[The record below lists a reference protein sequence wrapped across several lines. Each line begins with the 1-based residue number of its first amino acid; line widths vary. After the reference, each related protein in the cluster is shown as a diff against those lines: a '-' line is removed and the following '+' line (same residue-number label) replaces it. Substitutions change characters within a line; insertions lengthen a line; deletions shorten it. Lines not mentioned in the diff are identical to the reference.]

1 MKKILSLLL
10 LICMIGGV
18 LFAGNNREWRAI
30 WSITWNQF
38 SASASANELKAR
50 ARDILDKHVEAG
62 MNAVLWQVRQGG
74 TVYYPSAIEPW
85 GPYIGYSD
93 PGYDPLEY
101 AIEEAHKRGLELHAW
116 FNTFHCSSDYAGT
129 PAVVHPEW
137 VCRDGYGHPMGSYES
152 LSPGLKEVRDYTVN
166 LVAEIAS
173 NYDVDGI
180 HFDYVRWNEYD
191 NTEASVLF
199 AQYAE
204 ENNLPDGIYPP
215 GMEEY
220 LEKRESDSQSNRAPL
235 APASSN
241 YYIFDVEHPESAGIP
256 DSTDLFPDATPG
268 VKFASWGDWRR
279 GATNVFIKAVHDT
292 VQQIK
297 PWVKVSPAAL
307 GRYRDAGWNGY
318 YSTFQDAAKW
328 LNEGWVDMITAM
340 SYHWNSGT
348 ELRSA
353 LQDDWYPYLTKAIAD
368 GRYFSPGPPSYLL
381 NSWAQH
387 QDIVETVRTLSW
399 VKGFQFFAYGDW
411 KDSQL
416 ATQSSHTVF
425 ANKAKHPSYAF
436 LNSDV
441 PVAPT
446 AVWAKNNDTSYTM
459 TVTPNVSVTDP
470 QWFVIY
476 RSEDSNIDVD
486 SDEIVKIVYSDSV
499 FTYDVVFDGLQLN
512 ADRYYYAV
520 TQCSRWWIESAISTV
535 VNTDALLTTPPRV
548 VANVPANAATDIPNN
563 QVVVIE
569 FNKSMNADSLAANLT
584 ITPELTNEKIV
595 WNNPGWVKDDHLVL
609 NISGSWQFNE
619 NYTITLGTGTID
631 QIGLAI
637 DGNGD
642 GTGGDAFNLSF
653 TISGADKEA
662 PIISSRFPDEGATG
676 FDTDAPVSFVL
687 NELLDRSTLEDKFTF
702 YYGGFMVKPPYLAFE
717 GLDKR
722 TYVNVKPNS
731 LMASAE
737 VITLEMVAGVEDT
750 AGNAMSSEDFS
761 FTTDST
767 YYETRTMID
776 NFGGTYAWFRPGYS
790 GQTTGINDT
799 ESSASFTSENYIA
812 GQGTDN
818 DALRIIISPVTS
830 NWFSRVYSADLN
842 GTEGIDT
849 TGVVQAYVFGNGD
862 SYEFRFC
869 LRERNSISGN
879 LFEVSTWYLVNW
891 EGWKLIEWNIH
902 DPEQFGEFINST
914 GGSLDGTQY
923 NFDSIHLRG
932 AGDHPENPVTCYVD
946 QLRTAEK
953 VEGLPET
960 NLPPVIEEMP
970 DTNAMSGQAMYLY
983 ASYSDPNSN
992 DILTF
997 QAIPDTSGVR
1007 IRLYASVLGKMR
1019 VSIRDEY
1026 IGTST
1031 IMMIATDNGV
1041 GELSDTAYFDLRVD
1055 FNTFIQGVP
1064 EKFTVYPNYPNPFNP
1079 ITTLSFDLPVAEMVK
1094 VEIFNTRGQKVAM
1107 IADQR
1112 FDAGSWNIN
1121 FDASFLSS
1129 GVYIY
1134 KITAGENVSV
1144 NRMTLLK

>member
-1 MKKILSLLL
+1 MKKILIVIL

-18 LFAGNNREWRAI
+18 LFAADNREWRAI

-38 SASASANELKAR
+38 SASASADELKAR

-85 GPYIGYSD
+85 GSYIGYSN

-116 FNTFHCSSDYAGT
+116 FNTFHCSSTITGA
-129 PAVVHPEW
+129 PAQVHPEW
-137 VCRDGYGHPMGSYES
+137 VCRDGYGTPMGSYRS
-152 LSPGLKEVRDYTVN
+152 LSPGLKAVRDYTVS

-191 NTEASVLF
+191 NTEASILF

-204 ENNLPDGIYPP
+204 ENDLPDGIYPP

-220 LEKRESDSQSNRAPL
+220 LAKRELDAQSNRAPL
-235 APASSN
+235 APAISN
-241 YYIFDVEHPESAGIP
+241 YYIFDIEHPESGGIP

-307 GRYRDAGWNGY
+307 GRYKAASWNGY

-340 SYHWNSGT
+340 SYHWLTGN

-353 LQDDWYPYLTKAIAD
+353 LESDWYPNITKGIAD
-368 GRYFSPGPPSYLL
+368 GRYFSPGPPSYLI
-381 NSWAQH
+381 NGWAPH
-387 QDIVETVRTLSW
+387 QDIVETVRALPW

-425 ANKAKHPSYAF
+425 ANKTKHPSYAF

-441 PVAPT
+441 PPSPAIG
-446 AVWAKNNDTSYTM
+446 WLKHNDTSYTM
-459 TVTPNVSVTDP
+459 TITPNVSVTEP

-476 RSEDSNIDVD
+476 RSDDSNIDVD
-486 SDEIVKIVYSDSV
+486 SDEIIKIVYSDSV
-499 FTYDVVFDGLQLN
+499 FTYDVIFDGLQLN
-512 ADRYYYAV
+512 ADRYYYGV
-520 TQCSRWWIESAISTV
+520 TQCSRWWIESSISNV
-535 VNTDALLTTPPRV
+535 VNTDALPTTPPRV
-548 VANVPANAATDIPNN
+548 LASEPANAAINIPNN
-563 QVVVIE
+563 QIVVIE
-569 FNKSMNADSLAANLT
+569 FNKSMNADSLAVNLT
-584 ITPELTNEKIV
+584 ITPELTNKKIT
-595 WNNPGWVKDDHLVL
+595 WNNPTWVKDDHLVL

-619 NYTITLGTGTID
+619 TYTITLGAETID

-642 GTGGDAFNLSF
+642 GTGGDAYNLSF
-653 TISGADKEA
+653 TISGADEEA
-662 PIISSRFPDEGATG
+662 PIISSKLPLEGTVH
-676 FDTDAPVSFVL
+676 FDTDAPVSLVF
-687 NELLDRSTLEDKFTF
+687 NELLDKSTLTDKFTF
-702 YYGGFMVKPPYLAFE
+702 YYGGFAINPPYVVFE
-717 GLDKR
+717 GLDNR

-731 LMASAE
+731 LMASNSVVTFE
-737 VITLEMVAGVEDT
+737 VAAGVEDT
-750 AGNAMSSEDFS
+750 TGNAMISEDFS
-761 FTTDST
+761 FTTDSS
-767 YYETRTMID
+767 YYESRTMID
-776 NFGGTYAWFRPGYS
+776 NFQGGFSWWQPS
-790 GQTTGINDT
+790 GSGSTVGINLT
-799 ESSASFTSENYIA
+799 ESTASLTSENYVA
-812 GQGTDN
+812 GFGTDN
-818 DALRIIISPVTS
+818 DALRIVIIPDTTH
-830 NWFSRVYSADLN
+830 WFARIHSADLEA
-842 GTEGIDT
+842 TPGIDT
-849 TGVVQAYVFGNGD
+849 AGVIQAFVFGDGTP
-862 SYEFRFC
+862 YEIRFA
-869 LRERNSISGN
+869 LREHGGSD
-879 LFEVSTWYLVNW
+879 LFEVSLWYLVDW
-891 EGWKLIEWNIH
+891 TGWKQIEWNHH
-902 DPEQFGEFINST
+902 DNGQLGVWGSMT
-914 GGSLDGTQY
+914 GGSMDGTSY
-923 NFDSIHLRG
+923 NFESIQIRNT
-932 AGDHPENPVTCYVD
+932 GDHPESPVTCYVD
-946 QLRTAEK
+946 ELRTAK
-953 VEGLPET
+953 KIEGLPEA
-960 NLPPVIEEMP
+960 NLPPVLEEMP
-970 DTNAMSGQAMYLY
+970 DTNAMSGVSMYLY
-983 ASYSDPNSN
+983 ASYSDPNPN
-992 DILTF
+992 DVLTF
-997 QAIPDTSGVR
+997 QAIPDTSGIR
-1007 IRLYASVLGKMR
+1007 IRLYGEPGKMR

-1031 IMMIATDNGV
+1031 IMMIVTDNGV

-1064 EKFTVYPNYPNPFNP
+1064 ENFTVYPNYPNPFNP
-1079 ITTLSFDLPVAEMVK
+1079 LTTFSFDLPVADRVK
-1094 VEIFNTRGQKVAM
+1094 IEIFNTRGQKVAM

-1134 KITAGENVSV
+1134 KITAGENVAV